1 MRADLKLIASWIE
14 PGSRAL
20 DLGCGSGDLLDALKK
35 KGVTSSGIEIQ
46 EHKAARCIARGL
58 SVIHGDIDEEVR
70 DYPDQAFDYVVLSQT
85 LQQVRSPDRLIAEML
100 RIGRR
105 GVVSFPNFSH
115 YDNRCQLFFKGRA
128 PVSRELPYDWFDTPN
143 IRVITIKDFRRFCD
157 RFGFR
162 VARQAALGRGGLEL
176 AGRSVRLLPNLLA
189 AYGVFLLEARSE
201 GDADLA

>member
-35 KGVTSSGIEIQ
+35 KGVTGSGIEIQ